1 MQVAFRIKMSLVGL
15 CVFIAARSVFASQEA
30 QPMNIVLVLV
40 DDLGWQDT
48 SVPMQAEPS
57 AQNQRWRT
65 PNLERLAARGVRF
78 GNGYA
83 SAPVCTPTR
92 TSILTGMTPARTG
105 ITYWTLHKDTDTSRS
120 HEGLAPPAWRVNGLQ
135 PGEHPLLPEL
145 LRRAGYRTIHAGK
158 AHFGAVQT
166 PGADPLNLGFD
177 VNIAGHAAGAPASYL
192 GEDHYSAAGKR
203 GDDHTLKPSVWDVP
217 GLDKFHGSATY
228 LTEAL
233 ASEAS
238 GEIRRAAADGVPFYL
253 SFAPYAVHTPLIAN
267 PRYAAGYPDL
277 DAQETKYA
285 TMIESV
291 DAALGTLVTAIEET
305 GQLERTVIVFTGDNG
320 GLSAVARGAAP
331 DGQNRHTHNA
341 PARSGKGS
349 AYDGG
354 TRVPWVIAWPGVT
367 DTAGRAGSLDPT
379 PVISHDLFP
388 TFLRVAGAPVPGGE
402 PGAVRIDGVDL
413 TGVIAGEASD
423 LRNRVL
429 GWHQPHQW
437 GASGPGIEPFSSVRR
452 GRWKLLF
459 FHADERY
466 ELFDLVADPGET
478 LDRSGEEPGMLNA
491 MRAELVRWVVETSA
505 GASVKKPGGDLVVPT
520 TNE

>member
-1 MQVAFRIKMSLVGL
+1 MSLVCL
-15 CVFIAARSVFASQEA
+15 CVLVGARPAIAGDEPR
-30 QPMNIVLVLV
+30 PMNIVLVLV

-48 SVPMQAEPS
+48 SVAMQAEPS
-57 AQNQRWRT
+57 ALNQRWRT

-78 GNGYA
+78 SNGYA

-105 ITYWTLHKDTDTSRS
+105 ITYWTLRKDTDTSRVR
-120 HEGLAPPAWRVNGLQ
+120 EGLAPPAWRVNGLQ

-158 AHFGAVQT
+158 AHFGALQT

-192 GEDHYSAAGKR
+192 GEDHYSDAGKR
-203 GDDHTLKPSVWDVP
+203 GGDHGLRPSVWDVP

-238 GEIRRAAADGVPFYL
+238 GEIRKAAADGVPFYL
-253 SFAPYAVHTPLIAN
+253 SFAPYAVHTPLMAN
-267 PRYAAGYPDL
+267 PRYAAGYPEL

-291 DAALGTLVTAIEET
+291 DAALGTLVTALEET
-305 GQLERTVIVFTGDNG
+305 GQLDRTVIVFTGDNG

-331 DGQNRHTHNA
+331 GGQSRHTHNA

-354 TRVPWVIAWPGVT
+354 TRVPWIIAWPGVT
-367 DTAGRAGSLDPT
+367 DKPGRAGSLDPT

-388 TFLRVAGAPVPGGE
+388 TFLRVAGGPAPGGE
-402 PGAVRIDGVDL
+402 LGVGPIDGVDL
-413 TGVIAGEASD
+413 TGVIAGEAGD
-423 LRNRVL
+423 LTERVL

-459 FHADERY
+459 YHADERY
-466 ELFDLVADPGET
+466 ELFDLVADPGEIS
-478 LDRSGEEPGMLNA
+478 DRSAEEPDALA
-491 MRAELVRWVVETSA
+491 SMRSVLVGWLGSTGA
-505 GASVKKPGGDLVVPT
+505 GASVRKPGGVLVVPT